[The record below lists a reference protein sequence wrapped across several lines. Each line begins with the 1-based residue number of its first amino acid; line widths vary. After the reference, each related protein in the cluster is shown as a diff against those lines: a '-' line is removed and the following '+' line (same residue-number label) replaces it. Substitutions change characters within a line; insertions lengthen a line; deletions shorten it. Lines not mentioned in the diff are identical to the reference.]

1 MSAGAWAIAQRWAL
15 ALALGALVL
24 DPPSA
29 SADTG
34 AQVGGR
40 YYTVETPQAHWNAG
54 SGDFTAAGMV
64 RLTRPGLVAY
74 ADHAIGNTKSG
85 NATLTGH
92 VRVEDDGTS
101 GGAIAGGA
109 KEPSTLTCD
118 ELEVSG
124 KLDTYRAT
132 GRAHYASADRTA
144 SAETMILDR
153 KHHQLYLAGDVALE
167 QQGSTLAGDRVYVDL
182 RSGQTDET
190 GSPLVITS
198 PVSPSPRSSPAASP
212 APAPLPSPVPS
223 RAP

>member
-1 MSAGAWAIAQRWAL
+1 MSTGFRPTARRWAL
-15 ALALGALVL
+15 ALALAVLVIA
-24 DPPSA
+24 PPLA
-29 SADTG
+29 RADSG

-40 YYTVETPQAHWNAG
+40 YYTIETPQAHWNVG
-54 SGDFTAAGMV
+54 SGDFIAAGMV
-64 RLTRPGLVAY
+64 RLTRPGLVVY
-74 ADHAIGNTKSG
+74 ADHATGNTKNG

-92 VRVEDDGTS
+92 VRVEDDGS
-101 GGAIAGGA
+101 NGGVIAGGA

-132 GRAHYASADRTA
+132 GHAHYASADRSA
-144 SAETMILDR
+144 SAEAMTLDR
-153 KHHQLYLAGDVALE
+153 KHHRLYLAGDVALE
-167 QQGSTLAGDRVYVDL
+167 QQGSTLAGDKVYVDL

-198 PVSPSPRSSPAASP
+198 PVSPSPQASPVSSSAPSPA
-212 APAPLPSPVPS
+212 PS

>member
-1 MSAGAWAIAQRWAL
+1 VSAGAWAATRRYVL
-15 ALALGALVL
+15 ALAFTALAIE
-24 DPPSA
+24 PPPA
-29 SADTG
+29 NADTN

-40 YYTVETPQAHWNAG
+40 YYTVDTPQAHWNAG

-64 RLTRPGLVAY
+64 RLTRPGLVVY
-74 ADHAIGNTKSG
+74 ADHAIGNTKNG

-118 ELEVSG
+118 ALEVSG

-132 GRAHYASADRTA
+132 GHAHYASADRTA

-167 QQGSTLAGDRVYVDL
+167 QQGSTLAGDRVYVNL

-190 GSPLVITS
+190 GSPLVITA
-198 PVSPSPRSSPAASP
+198 PVSPSPRASP
-212 APAPLPSPVPS
+212 SPSPEPS
-223 RAP
+223 RSP